1 MLDTWPSMS
10 IPIEYLML
18 LPSGITT
25 QEDAQEDLLRAEQ
38 VGKLEAEKFITGND

>member
-10 IPIEYLML
+10 IPIECLML
-18 LPSGITT
+18 LSSGITT
-25 QEDAQEDLLRAEQ
+25 QEDVQEDLLRAEQ